1 MNKAT
6 APRFLCL
13 TGKRGETAYS
23 LAFEFPRF
31 TSRNKP
37 DLRPGKTASKIMQNT
52 ILSKSDTQNPPSRA
66 VAYHRAGF
74 PRNLRVGIPSMP

>member
-52 ILSKSDTQNPPSRA
+52 ILSKSGTQNPPSRA
-66 VAYHRAGF
+66 VAYH
-74 PRNLRVGIPSMP
+74 PLSYQPLYHTGI

>member
-6 APRFLCL
+6 APRFPCL
-13 TGKRGETAYS
+13 AGQRGETAYS

-37 DLRPGKTASKIMQNT
+37 DAFRIRKYVANIVKAERRAKPERTCILNEACPYTVGKDQ
-52 ILSKSDTQNPPSRA
+52 PPCKYS
-66 VAYHRAGF
+66 
-74 PRNLRVGIPSMP
+74 